1 MILDPRR
8 SVRRYSWLAARAGG
22 LLVGL
27 AVWGFLSTRETVSV
41 PWQQEPYHVGTVSAA
56 IAAVVAYAVTRRVIT
71 LLIGRTLARLTGMFN
86 SLTRDE

>member
-1 MILDPRR
+1 MIDPGRT
-8 SVRRYSWLAARAGG
+8 VRRYSWLAARAGG

-56 IAAVVAYAVTRRVIT
+56 VAAVVAYAVTRRVIT
-71 LLIGRTLARLTGMFN
+71 LVIGRTLSRLASMFN
-86 SLTRDE
+86 ALTRGE